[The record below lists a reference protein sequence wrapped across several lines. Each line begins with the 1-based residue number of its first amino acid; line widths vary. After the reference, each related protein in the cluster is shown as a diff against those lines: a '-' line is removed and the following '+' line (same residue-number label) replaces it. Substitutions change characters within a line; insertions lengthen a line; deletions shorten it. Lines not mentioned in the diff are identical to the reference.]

1 MGTGQQQARQP
12 AAQTPSPTVAPA
24 VGPDGATAGNQA
36 AQDAAMGGGQADCDS
51 DRLNDLFDAIAHKY
65 TQILFE
71 QARGVEE
78 LRQDASVEDPPPAW
92 QSIAIA
98 VGTIALAAATAGIG
112 TAVAGSIAAATMY
125 AAQSQAAATAA
136 QAVVRSVIDNSLKTG
151 ITAGIQ
157 AMAPQATNVRD
168 SFFRAQADALH
179 GASAD
184 AQDAFNLR
192 GRAEIRASADPC
204 GAAQA
209 LFRALE
215 AGRLAAKS
223 EQRIRSL
230 ESWCTFMARGE
241 LGTSGTGEHEGTDL
255 RRQVGDTSGKG
266 VLGLEVTAT
275 SDMRSSV
282 TVIDAEIEGLNETL
296 RSELAGRPIA
306 SLRMPVT
313 VHGQVDPPPWY
324 MTRQGPSGI
333 LRIGRNEAGTL
344 VDRSTPGGQR
354 FLEGKG
360 MGGPVMTGPGGLSAS
375 DRDAYRWQGIRK
387 IIDVEIGRRS
397 LRDVGVTLDG

>member
-12 AAQTPSPTVAPA
+12 ATQTPTPTVAPA
-24 VGPDGATAGNQA
+24 VGAEGATAGNQA
-36 AQDAAMGGGQADCDS
+36 AQDAAMGGAQAACAS
-51 DRLNDLFDAIAHKY
+51 DELNDLFDAIGDKY

-98 VGTIALAAATAGIG
+98 VGTIALAAATAGVS

-136 QAVVRSVIDNSLKTG
+136 QAVVRAAIDNTLKTT

-157 AMAPQATNVRD
+157 AMAPRATNVRD
-168 SFFRAQADALH
+168 AFFRAQSDALH
-179 GASAD
+179 AAAAD

-204 GAAQA
+204 GAARA
-209 LFRALE
+209 LFAGLE
-215 AGRLAAKS
+215 AGRQRAKS
-223 EQRIRSL
+223 EQRIRTL
-230 ESWCTFMARGE
+230 ESWCTFLARGE
-241 LGTSGTGEHEGTDL
+241 LGTTGTDEHEGTDL

-266 VLGLEVTAT
+266 VLGIEITAT
-275 SDMRSSV
+275 RNPRTPV

-296 RSELAGRPIA
+296 RAELASQRIA
-306 SLRMPVT
+306 NLRMPVT
-313 VHGQVDPPPWY
+313 VHGEVDPPPWY
-324 MTRQGPSGI
+324 LPRQAPAGI
-333 LRIGRNEAGTL
+333 VRIGRNEAGTL
-344 VDRSTPGGQR
+344 VDRSTPGGRQ

-360 MGGPVMTGPGGLSAS
+360 MGGPVITGPGGLSES
-375 DRDAYRWQGIRK
+375 QRDTYRWEGIRK
-387 IIDVEIGRRS
+387 ILDDEIGRRS
-397 LRDVGVTLDG
+397 LRDIGITLDG